1 MFMIFFRQIPSEI
14 IKFNAPTLPPLK
26 RIVNANVDT
35 VIGNA

>member
-1 MFMIFFRQIPSEI
+1 MTLFSQIPSEI
-14 IKFNAPTLPPLK
+14 IKSNALTLPPLK

>member
-1 MFMIFFRQIPSEI
+1 L
-14 IKFNAPTLPPLK
+14 NASTVPPLK

>member
-1 MFMIFFRQIPSEI
+1 MFTI
-14 IKFNAPTLPPLK
+14 ILRPTFNKLNASTVPPLK